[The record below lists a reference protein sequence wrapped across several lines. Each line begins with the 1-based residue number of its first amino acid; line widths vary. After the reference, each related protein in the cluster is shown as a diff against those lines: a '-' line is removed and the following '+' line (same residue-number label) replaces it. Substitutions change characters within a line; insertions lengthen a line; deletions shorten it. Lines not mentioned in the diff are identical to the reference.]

1 MSVGTH
7 RMRQIRGLRCRLRR
21 ARLTFWN
28 LYEVVQFGMAG
39 ECEDSV
45 DNEADCG
52 GVCGRGD
59 HTKLFFSSPMDNED
73 GGDQRLVAVLP

>member
-1 MSVGTH
+1 M
-7 RMRQIRGLRCRLRR
+7 
-21 ARLTFWN
+21 
-28 LYEVVQFGMAG
+28 VQFGMAG

-59 HTKLFFSSPMDNED
+59 HTKLFFLFP
-73 GGDQRLVAVLP
+73 RWITRTVAINVWLLCCLDVVGCGRSGYDVTTG